1 MNKDRGNIKWS
12 AMMLPEHVHLLRQ
25 LQEEQEHEVKP
36 ELDEQSFGE
45 MNILISEALQNNS
58 MLEICYFNECGSQT
72 IFGTIVRINMEE
84 RMLTLLDESE
94 QKKRVQL
101 KQIVNVKVV

>member
-36 ELDEQSFGE
+36 LLDEQSFSE
-45 MNILISEALQNNS
+45 MNMLMNEALQNKS
-58 MLEICYFNECGSQT
+58 MLEICYFNEYNSQT
-72 IFGTIVRINMEE
+72 IVGKIVHVNDEQS
-84 RMLTLLDESE
+84 MLTLLDESE
-94 QKKRVQL
+94 QKKRIQL
-101 KQIVNVKVV
+101 KQIVNVKEV